1 MDVLLLLHI
10 IFNISITTILPQN
23 NVIRLK
29 IQLNNCRFDFK
40 IKQGK
45 LKRLQETT
53 NHF

>member
-1 MDVLLLLHI
+1 MAFLLLHNYTDFI
-10 IFNISITTILPQN
+10 
-23 NVIRLK
+23 VIRLK